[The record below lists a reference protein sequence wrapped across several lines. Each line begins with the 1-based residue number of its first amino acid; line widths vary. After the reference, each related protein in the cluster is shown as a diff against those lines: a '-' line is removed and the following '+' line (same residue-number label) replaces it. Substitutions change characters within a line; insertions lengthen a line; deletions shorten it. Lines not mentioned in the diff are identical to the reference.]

1 MSSPKNSSS
10 DPPAG
15 PRDSKEGPTSTYAQ
29 SYAVSGSSEDTVDQV
44 DGLAHIPTRASR
56 ASVPSLAQRVT
67 SIGTTGTS
75 DPNYEV
81 DWDDEFDTNN
91 PKNWSF
97 PYKAMGIA
105 ILSYNTLIIVLY
117 STSYTSGE
125 SQIAAEF
132 GTSTTIVTLGLT
144 LYLIGLAVGSMFMA
158 PLSELYGRK
167 PVCIACLFIFTVL
180 IIPCALAKNLATLLV
195 VRFIAALF
203 GSVMISTAPGMV
215 ADIVEDDQRALA
227 MSVWSLG
234 PVNGPVL
241 GPIIGGFVTQ
251 YLGWRWMD
259 WIALILSGVALVL
272 SCIMKETYGPI
283 ILQKKAARMR
293 KETGD
298 SRWWCRYEQKA
309 SLSELLK
316 INLGRPFVMAVT
328 EPICIFWNI
337 YIAIVYG
344 ILYLCFT
351 AYPIV
356 FRDIR
361 GWSLGL
367 SGLAFLGIGTGCV
380 ITISSEPLIRHLIN
394 SHKPDPETGK
404 PPPEAMV
411 AFVCICALLIPAGE
425 LWFAWTCSPASIPW
439 IVPILAG
446 VLFGTGNTGVF
457 IYATNYLAGSYGVYA
472 ASALAGNSVIRSI
485 LGGVLP
491 LVGTYM
497 YAGIGPNWSGTL
509 LGLLEVAIV
518 PIPFIFYKYGY
529 KIREKSVLIRRM
541 QEDKQRLAGKRQ
553 RQTQQVPNLEKTE
566 EETMES
572 ILGTVL
578 LDVRELD
585 ESWESPYPNRELLDP
600 THIKKLEESYRHGTK
615 HTAPEYR
622 MRISI
627 TLADWQGLLN
637 EMAERLNKEDDSLTR
652 PTLERSIMPTQC
664 NENGYY
670 NFTLDA
676 GQHRKYALLNF
687 IRLTGIRRKNYGELP
702 SNQMTDVTDIPPEVG
717 QQITDPS
724 RISVFCG
731 SLDIDDLCLY
741 YIVSL
746 S

>member
-380 ITISSEPLIRHLIN
+380 ITISSEPLIRRLIN

-553 RQTQQVPNLEKTE
+553 RQTRQVPNLEKTE

-600 THIKKLEESYRHGTK
+600 THVKKLEESYRHGTK

-652 PTLERSIMPTQC
+652 PTLERSI
-664 NENGYY
+664 NE
-670 NFTLDA
+670 
-676 GQHRKYALLNF
+676 
-687 IRLTGIRRKNYGELP
+687 
-702 SNQMTDVTDIPPEVG
+702 
-717 QQITDPS
+717 
-724 RISVFCG
+724 
-731 SLDIDDLCLY
+731 
-741 YIVSL
+741 
-746 S
+746 